1 MYGSL
6 LIDGV
11 ERHSRERRTE
21 DGLLPSCIPF
31 FRRYPMDVLVRLE
44 ARPNDSPVLA
54 HVNSIPVLP
63 FGTRSRREVVT
74 LYGVADALS
83 LALALAATV
92 ESERLEA
99 VHSGVVRHL
108 GVWPG
113 RGAVGDSAW
122 RDSTTGRLVTRDLD
136 IPQLTLEA
144 RATELLGECGS
155 TLRRVAAGLGMA
167 DWPEGADRALS
178 FSLTD
183 ATEFGGGAGE
193 SFGDEVGVENWL
205 DSLREAD
212 AFTFDTESE

>member
-1 MYGSL
+1 
-6 LIDGV
+6 
-11 ERHSRERRTE
+11 
-21 DGLLPSCIPF
+21 
-31 FRRYPMDVLVRLE
+31 MDVLVRIE
-44 ARPNDSPVLA
+44 ARPSDSPVLA

-74 LYGVADALS
+74 LYGEADAQS
-83 LALALAATV
+83 LALAIAATV

-99 VHSGVVRHL
+99 PQSGVVRHL

-122 RDSTTGRLVTRDLD
+122 RDATTGRLVTRDLD

-144 RATELLGECGS
+144 RASELLGECGA
-155 TLRRVAAGLGMA
+155 TLRRVAAGLAMP
-167 DWPEGADRALS
+167 DWPEGSERALS
-178 FSLTD
+178 FSLSD
-183 ATEFGGGAGE
+183 AMEIGGGAADT
-193 SFGDEVGVENWL
+193 FRDEVGVENWL